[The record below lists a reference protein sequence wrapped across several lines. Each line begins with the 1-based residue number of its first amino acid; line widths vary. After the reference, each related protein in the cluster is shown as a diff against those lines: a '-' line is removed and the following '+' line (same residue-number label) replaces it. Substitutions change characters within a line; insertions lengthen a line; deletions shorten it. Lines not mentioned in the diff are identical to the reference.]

1 MREEVSDWRTYAR
14 RSMIGAHPLLEMRAR
29 RWRRALSTW
38 RRYSASTTGA
48 AIAGASAAEPWRS
61 EIWWGSVGG
70 AEACG
75 GRLLT
80 DC

>member
-1 MREEVSDWRTYAR
+1 
-14 RSMIGAHPLLEMRAR
+14 MIGAHPLLEMRAR

-38 RRYSASTTGA
+38 RRYSASTMGA
-48 AIAGASAAEPWRS
+48 AIAGASAADSWRS
-61 EIWWGSVGG
+61 ESWSGTVGG

-75 GRLLT
+75 WRVLT